1 MQRIERLT
9 KLARNLYVLAMAL
22 LAGVAVAW
30 LVQASSSLVGL
41 SVLASLCLVLFGLH
55 RWMRRHLPSRLV
67 LRVDLEQGVVE
78 HVPDSPLGLV
88 DGSRVPLRDVVEVLD
103 RAAEDARVLAIV
115 VRLGTSGMGFAQ
127 AEEIRDALVRLRAS
141 RTRTV
146 AVAETFGEAGNG
158 TADYFVATACD
169 QIVLQRLGEFGVIGF
184 LARSPFLRGALDRL
198 SITPR
203 FDHRREYK
211 SAMYLFTEDDAP
223 PPQREATEAILRSAF
238 ETVVEAVASS
248 RGLEPEVVATAID
261 DGPLLP
267 REAFVRGLVDRLGF
281 QDEVEHEL
289 ETDLG
294 ARTVDLGAYRS
305 RAVRQR
311 RRGTTVAVV
320 HVAGAIVRG
329 RSRPS
334 PLGRGMAVGSDDIR
348 EALETA
354 ASTDRVRAVVMRV
367 DSPGGS
373 AVGSEAIWRAVQR
386 VRAEGKPVVVSMG
399 NLAGS
404 GGYYVSC
411 GADRIVAQPGTIT
424 GSIGVV
430 SGKLLTARAWERI
443 GVRWG
448 ELTAGEHADM
458 WSSQSDF
465 SDDQWQRFQR
475 YLDEVYEGFKQHVAD
490 GRGLQ
495 ASEVEEVAKGRIWSG
510 RDAHERGLVDELGG
524 FDRALEAAKSLA
536 GIAPDAAVN
545 LRVMPQRSRLP
556 WRRIRRRTEAWA
568 EAWRDTAPLWA
579 GAAATFEQ
587 LTPPGVLWWDGDLH

>member
-9 KLARNLYVLAMAL
+9 KLLRNLFLAAAAMLVLAGLAWLVERSASPLGLAL
-22 LAGVAVAW
+22 LASSTVVLLLLYRGV
-30 LVQASSSLVGL
+30 
-41 SVLASLCLVLFGLH
+41 H
-55 RWMRRHLPSRLV
+55 RHLPGRLL
-67 LRVDLEQGVVE
+67 LRIDLDNGVVE
-78 HVPDSPLGLV
+78 HVPDSPLGLLG
-88 DGSRVPLRDVVEVLD
+88 GSKPVLHDVVEALD
-103 RAAEDARVLAIV
+103 RAAEDARVLAVIL
-115 VRLGTSGMGFAQ
+115 RLGTSGMGLAQ
-127 AEEIRDALVRLRAS
+127 AEEIREVLLRLRSS

-158 TADYFVATACD
+158 TVDYYVATACD
-169 QIVLQRLGEFGVIGF
+169 QIVLQRLGEFGAIGF
-184 LARSPFLRGALDRL
+184 LSRAPFFRGALDRL

-211 SAMYLFTEDDAP
+211 SAMYLFTEESVP
-223 PPQREATEAILRSAF
+223 PPQREATEAVLSSSLDA
-238 ETVVEAVASS
+238 VVSAVASS
-248 RGLEPEVVATAID
+248 RGLDPADVAAAID

-267 REAFVRGLVDRLGF
+267 REAFVRGLVDRLAF

-294 ARTVDLGAYRS
+294 ARTVDLPTYRV
-305 RAVRQR
+305 RARPR
-311 RRGTTVAVV
+311 RRGATVAVV

-334 PLGRGMAVGSDDIR
+334 PFGRGMAVGSDDIR
-348 EALETA
+348 EALDAA
-354 ASTDRVRAVVMRV
+354 ASAKRVCAVVMRV

-386 VRAEGKPVVVSMG
+386 VREGGKPVVVSMG
-399 NLAGS
+399 NVAGS
-404 GGYYVSC
+404 GGYYVAC

-465 SDDQWQRFQR
+465 SDGQWQRFQR
-475 YLDEVYEGFKQHVAD
+475 YLDEVYEGFKQRVAD
-490 GRGLQ
+490 GRGLSPT
-495 ASEVEEVAKGRIWSG
+495 AVEEVAKGRIWSG
-510 RDAHERGLVDELGG
+510 TDAHDRGLVDELGG
-524 FDRALEAAKSLA
+524 LDRAVEAAKSLA
-536 GIAPDAAVN
+536 GIASGTPVA
-545 LRVMPQRSRLP
+545 LRVMPERSKLP
-556 WRRIRRRTEAWA
+556 WRRIRRRTAAAVDAWQ
-568 EAWRDTAPLWA
+568 DTAALRT
-579 GAAATFEQ
+579 GVATMLEH
-587 LTPPGVLWWDGDLH
+587 LAPPGVLWWDGDLR